1 MGKYVAVTADCI
13 RGMFRKLPVTAAVL
27 LTAFLCI
34 TVQVAR
40 TSGNDTLCA
49 GTRRRLVLPGIL
61 AKLKNSVADSVAAVA
76 DFFGIKTRPTAPTY
90 QPPRRTRRHNN
101 GCTCDSG
108 TCGHK
113 YGCICKGV
121 KCADCGFSRCP
132 AQRERYKRQHD
143 IAYTKCKC
151 GRGVNPRCKTCKKF
165 CSKKCWK
172 ETHKHTCHPD
182 ADVGCNR
189 WIRDYL
195 PYL

>member
-1 MGKYVAVTADCI
+1 MGTADCI
-13 RGMFRKLPVTAAVL
+13 RRIFRKIPVTAAAVL

-49 GTRRRLVLPGIL
+49 GTRRRLAPPGIL
-61 AKLKNSVADSVAAVA
+61 AKLKNSVAAVKG
-76 DFFGIKTRPTAPTY
+76 FFGIKTRPTAPTY
-90 QPPRRTRRHNN
+90 QPPRPPRRHSY
-101 GCTCDSG
+101 CTCDRETG

-113 YGCICKGV
+113 YGCICKGP
-121 KCADCGFSRCP
+121 KCGDCGFPRCP
-132 AQRERYKRQHD
+132 VTREEYKRQHD
-143 IAYTKCKC
+143 PAYTKCKC

-172 ETHKHTCHPD
+172 ETHKHTCHPE
-182 ADVGCNR
+182 AGVVAKR